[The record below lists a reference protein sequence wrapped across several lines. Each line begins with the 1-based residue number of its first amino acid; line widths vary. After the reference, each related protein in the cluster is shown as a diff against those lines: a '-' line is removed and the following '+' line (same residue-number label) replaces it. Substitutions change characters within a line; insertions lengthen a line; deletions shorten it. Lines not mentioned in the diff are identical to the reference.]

1 MIQPAP
7 FIASDTGTHAGPAQK
22 ESLAHPTR
30 IIITFLSEPA
40 AKPPQVIYLCDI
52 DVVALA
58 GKARW
63 LILPATLGRPLDD
76 PMPVSVV
83 ELTDASGPRTV
94 WFGGDPGFFALRI
107 PDSGTLHVGKWRF
120 SGSAGQVH
128 LEAWVAD
135 EVQFSDGTNLTRL
148 TDGMMD
154 SHIPPSW
161 HAPAGLQATFP
172 RAERVALSIDRPDAD
187 RKGARP

>member
-1 MIQPAP
+1 MIHPVP
-7 FIASDTGTHAGPAQK
+7 FIASDLGTRAGPAPK
-22 ESLAHPTR
+22 AGLAQPPR
-30 IIITFLSEPA
+30 IVVTFLSEPA
-40 AKPPQVIYLCDI
+40 AKPPQVIYQCDI
-52 DVVALA
+52 DVTSQA

-63 LILPATLGRPLDD
+63 LILPATLGRPLAD
-76 PMPVSVV
+76 PLPVSVV

-107 PDSGTLHVGKWRF
+107 PDGGTLHVAKWRF
-120 SGSAGQVH
+120 SGSADQDH

-135 EVQFSDGTNLTRL
+135 EVQFSDGTTLTGL

-161 HAPAGLQATFP
+161 YAPAGLEATFP